1 MWWKATWRCTSSSV
15 AETVHHLTA
24 PDGAGRIDR
33 WLATAL
39 EMSRGR
45 VQTLLDDGLVM
56 VDGVEKGFY
65 SVTEEDQERMSIE
78 EHDAY
83 AKLYAELA

>member
-1 MWWKATWRCTSSSV
+1 MEEYRAAPSSAAPAPQASLQPTKSSSY
-15 AETVHHLTA
+15 EEED
-24 PDGAGRIDR
+24 PDDNGP
-33 WLATAL
+33 
-39 EMSRGR
+39 M
-45 VQTLLDDGLVM
+45 VM

-83 AKLYAELA
+83 AKLHAELA

>member
-1 MWWKATWRCTSSSV
+1 M
-15 AETVHHLTA
+15 
-24 PDGAGRIDR
+24 
-33 WLATAL
+33 
-39 EMSRGR
+39 
-45 VQTLLDDGLVM
+45 VM

-65 SVTEEDQERMSIE
+65 LVNEEDQERMSIE

>member
-1 MWWKATWRCTSSSV
+1 M
-15 AETVHHLTA
+15 
-24 PDGAGRIDR
+24 
-33 WLATAL
+33 
-39 EMSRGR
+39 
-45 VQTLLDDGLVM
+45 VM